1 MLSAVYADWCPPHLN
16 LVVCYIFHLL
26 IPLLCKT
33 WFYKDWNTN
42 CKNRCNKN
50 TWHVES
56 SYILKL
62 PKYLLPLV
70 NRFRYIDNNVTTDRC
85 SIHMDTTA
93 RLGPLKFSLRA
104 TIDHHGPSMHFGHYT
119 ASIYCCKKNILL
131 QRSHYYRVWN
141 YWQQNLL
148 YCICYT
154 IWIGWHMMFGLE
166 QEGGSLIAPMPLA
179 HPLHPIDYRSKN
191 RRQNLWV
198 LLYEFCFLWFT
209 NCVSDNSL
217 IPGLVTFGICFK

>member
-1 MLSAVYADWCPPHLN
+1 MDRLCISVIILHLSIVA
-16 LVVCYIFHLL
+16 
-26 IPLLCKT
+26 
-33 WFYKDWNTN
+33 
-42 CKNRCNKN
+42 
-50 TWHVES
+50 
-56 SYILKL
+56 
-62 PKYLLPLV
+62 
-70 NRFRYIDNNVTTDRC
+70 
-85 SIHMDTTA
+85 
-93 RLGPLKFSLRA
+93 
-104 TIDHHGPSMHFGHYT
+104 
-119 ASIYCCKKNILL
+119 KKILL

-148 YCICYT
+148 YCICYI

-166 QEGGSLIAPMPLA
+166 QEGGSLIDPMPLA

-217 IPGLVTFGICFK
+217 IPGLVTFGICFKQHFDTRYTRRVGVWWLPWLWHILFIPLTTGLGTGAETCGLDVFPPDDLCSRPEALCEYMYTYIYIYARLYESCFLWFTNCLTLW